1 MNLSISVLT
10 VLHDFTHGHAFCIFF
25 TSALGTTKTLWHNV
39 TIIEVAIKFIIV
51 FRISEQEIFQ
61 NNQFI
66 VQEIRENIR
75 GTISILKLALNFVF
89 IMNVIET
96 IHIYTYTYTITIS
109 QVLCLQTQE

>member
-10 VLHDFTHGHAFCIFF
+10 VLHDIAHGHAFCIFF

-89 IMNVIET
+89 IMNVKKQYIY
-96 IHIYTYTYTITIS
+96 IYTYMITIS